1 MSRRLVDEDD
11 DDDDQE
17 ALHSVNNSARDLQS
31 GLKSAASAPGLA
43 SVDAPLKPFLVLVAA
58 FVAVLAVLG
67 ACSIYLGGCES
78 APQQCLAQSLAAA
91 ALGVAHQGNF
101 SAAGVRVRAA
111 PTPAFWANF
120 SLEHQLLGAA
130 SLFALD
136 NGNNASEAALDGA
149 APPPGGDEFVVRR
162 SAFWLSASQS
172 LGQFARVGMQC
183 SCARAVRS
191 TLGSALV
198 ALKASGDGAPSPSLS
213 VFQNNSATPAAI
225 VETALV
231 RDKWDLPAT
240 TALLALP
247 TAAFADANRTLLFLD
262 LATQSKGDDE
272 PQFNRS
278 VIAVGQLQGPPF
290 LIANLTSSFQLRPS
304 VALQRPADAALYFAV
319 RRPDASA
326 NCTTHC
332 FTVARAPSV
341 DSVLSDEP
349 QVEYLAA
356 VDANHAATWTAD
368 ASKAAPPAGFDCQ
381 LTSVFKQW
389 ALCLGSTAQ
398 NATNAVH
405 LVQLNELWSGSVV
418 ASGLLTTTDNSTF
431 LSAAF
436 HPETL
441 VSSAA
446 LSTIGVTAV
455 TSDGSSSPLQTF
467 WLLDVQAKI

>member
-1 MSRRLVDEDD
+1 MSRRLVDDD
-11 DDDDQE
+11 DDDEQE

-31 GLKSAASAPGLA
+31 GLKSAASVPGLS
-43 SVDAPLKPFLVLVAA
+43 SVEAPLKPFLVLVAA

-67 ACSIYLGGCES
+67 ACSIYLGGCKS

-91 ALGVAHQGNF
+91 ALGVAHQANF

-120 SLEHQLLGAA
+120 SLEHQMLGAA
-130 SLFALD
+130 ALFALD
-136 NGNNASEAALDGA
+136 NGINASEAALDAA
-149 APPPGGDEFVVRR
+149 APSDEFVVRR
-162 SAFWLSASQS
+162 SVFWLSGSQS

-183 SCARAVRS
+183 SCARAVRA
-191 TLGSALV
+191 TIGSALV
-198 ALKASGDGAPSPSLS
+198 ALKASGDGAPSLS
-213 VFQNNSATPAAI
+213 VFQNNSGMPAAI

-247 TAAFADANRTLLFLD
+247 TAAFADVNRTLLFLD

-290 LIANLTSSFQLRPS
+290 SIANLTSSFQLRPS

-332 FTVARAPSV
+332 FTVARAPSI

-356 VDANHAATWTAD
+356 VDANHGATWTAD
-368 ASKAAPPAGFDCQ
+368 ASKAVPPAGFDCQ
-381 LTSVFKQW
+381 LSSVFKQW

-431 LSAAF
+431 LSASF